1 MRSRFKSME
10 AKTGSELAQAMHQ
23 INQDEQIQELAKDDP
38 DAILLHDKNESVINT
53 AYASDIDCG
62 YANASDYL
70 DAMLEA
76 NGNSLDKMADE
87 LGYTNE
93 NKFDFIL
100 DLMAGDESMTDT
112 LADIYDGEKL
122 EDLNV

>member
-1 MRSRFKSME
+1 ME

>member
-1 MRSRFKSME
+1 ME

-53 AYASDIDCG
+53 AYASDIDYG